1 MRAWARRA
9 SDLSRGRRTTV
20 PRRGSGF
27 EAALGDTSPSIVCRW
42 PERTPPMPRRS
53 VFARSAS
60 RRPDARPLPAAT
72 IPGTATMPASYVS
85 CPMASIPSRRPCW
98 TLKSPLVPN
107 PPDRACTVQTD
118 TQLAATRVTSRSAR
132 GRRPCRTD
140 RSSALPRSPGSGGVP
155 NARRCLPPRVSTTVL
170 VRAHCAGKTTLT
182 TLEGAV
188 GRANRGRAGA
198 PETNGDGLWVA
209 ANARGA

>member
-140 RSSALPRSPGSGGVP
+140 RSSALPRSPRIRWRPQRAAVLAAAGVH
-155 NARRCLPPRVSTTVL
+155 N
-170 VRAHCAGKTTLT
+170 RA
-182 TLEGAV
+182 
-188 GRANRGRAGA
+188 RAGPLRRQNNA
-198 PETNGDGLWVA
+198 DD
-209 ANARGA
+209 ARGCRWSSESGAGRGARDQR